1 MVLIIYIMDFKKA
14 FEFLREK
21 NGFKFV
27 ISSILTI
34 NVSTILYYDV
44 EMKKIQ
50 NISGDVKL

>member
-14 FEFLREK
+14 FKFLREK
-21 NGFKFV
+21 NGFKFA

-34 NVSTILYYDV
+34 NVSTILYCDV